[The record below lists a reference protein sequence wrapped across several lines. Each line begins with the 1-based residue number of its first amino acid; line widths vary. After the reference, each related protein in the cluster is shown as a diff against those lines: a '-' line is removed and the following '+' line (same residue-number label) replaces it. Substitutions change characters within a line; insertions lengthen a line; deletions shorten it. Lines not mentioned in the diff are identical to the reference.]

1 GGYPMRTLLAVVVLV
16 SLEAVGH
23 AQVTINIG
31 PPGQLLGIGPQGQL
45 LGNGPQGQYLGNL
58 SGSRIDPGSGSNPFL
73 RPGSR
78 FGADSINSPY
88 GRWGSPYS
96 GNSMTSPSTRGPRVV
111 QPYQPTMPPGW

>member
-1 GGYPMRTLLAVVVLV
+1 MRTLLAVVVLV
-16 SLEAVGH
+16 LLEAVGH
-23 AQVTINIG
+23 AQVTISIG
-31 PPGQLLGIGPQGQL
+31 PPGQL

-78 FGADSINSPY
+78 FGADSINNPY
-88 GRWGSPYS
+88 GQWGSPYS
-96 GNSMTSPSTRGPRVV
+96 SNSMTNPSTTRGPRVV